1 MATPGSPTTQVGYS
15 WHPVERLS
23 EADRQIDLADIRPLY
38 DTWRAAKK
46 RLKDANG
53 EALRAFTDRL
63 VRSQSIET
71 GILERI
77 YDLDRGTTEALVT
90 HGFLEDL
97 VARSSTNIEPA
108 ALIEI
113 LRDHEAAI
121 RLVMDC
127 VANNRTLT
135 KGFIHELHSIIT
147 RHQLTTDAID
157 QFGQRRQIPLQRGMF
172 KEFPN
177 NPVRE
182 DGSLHEY
189 APPIHVDSEM
199 ENILR
204 WFLEYTASEDPI
216 LLSAWLHHRF
226 TQIHPYQDGN
236 GRLARTLSTLVLL
249 KSDLLPVVID
259 RDSRTDYVK
268 ALEAADAGDLAPLV
282 TQFANLEKRAILQAL
297 SVETERPTEP
307 NRSVL
312 RQVIASLESKLQKR
326 WLEKDEQLRKV
337 NIVARSLRDRAESSI
352 QASLKILEQTLAPI
366 GESHVDV
373 TLGGPDKGNQH
384 WYKFEVVQSAKS
396 SGKTSRG
403 NQSEIPQPPAV
414 WVNFEEDHY
423 FVKGTIRVREL
434 RLGFVTSLHH
444 VGRELSGVMEA
455 TAFAWLESFENPGD
469 HALPKQ
475 FFVSSL
481 EPFVIAWKT
490 NASQVIPLFDEWL
503 DRAMAIAFKEFG
515 DRI

>member
-1 MATPGSPTTQVGYS
+1 MATPDSSTTHVRYS
-15 WHPVERLS
+15 WHRIERLS

-63 VRSQSIET
+63 VRSLSIET

-77 YDLDRGTTEALVT
+77 YDLDRGTTEALVA

-113 LRDHEAAI
+113 LRDQEAAI

-127 VANNRTLT
+127 VGSKRELT
-135 KGFIHELHSIIT
+135 KGFIHDLHSTIT
-147 RHQLTTDAID
+147 RHQPTSDAID
-157 QFGQRRQIPLQRGMF
+157 QFDQRIKIPLLRGKF
-172 KEFPN
+172 KEIPN
-177 NPVRE
+177 NPVRD

-189 APPIHVDSEM
+189 SPPIQVDSEM
-199 ENILR
+199 ENLLR
-204 WFLEYTASEDPI
+204 WFSEYAPSEDPM
-216 LLSAWLHHRF
+216 LFTAWLHHRF

-236 GRLARTLSTLVLL
+236 GRVARALSTLVLL

-268 ALEAADAGDLAPLV
+268 ALEAADHGDLAPLV
-282 TQFANLEKRAILQAL
+282 TQLATLEKRAILQAL
-297 SVETERPTEP
+297 SVETERPTEA
-307 NRSVL
+307 NRSVS
-312 RQVIASLESKLQKR
+312 RQVIASLKSKLQKR

-337 NIVARSLRDRAESSI
+337 NGVARSLRTRAESSI
-352 QASLKILEQTLAPI
+352 QAALKILEQTLAPI

-396 SGKTSRG
+396 SGKSSRV
-403 NQSEIPQPPAV
+403 NQGEIPQPPSV

-423 FVKGTIRVREL
+423 FVKGTIKVRDL

-455 TAFAWLESFENPGD
+455 TAFAWLESFENAGD

-481 EPFVIAWKT
+481 EPFVIAWST
-490 NASQVIPLFDEWL
+490 DVSEVTPLFDEWL
-503 DRAMAIAFKEFG
+503 DGAMAIAFKEFG

>member
-1 MATPGSPTTQVGYS
+1 MATPDSKTAQVGYS
-15 WHPVERLS
+15 WHPIERLS
-23 EADRQIDLADIRPLY
+23 DADRRIDLADIRPLY

-63 VRSQSIET
+63 VRSLSIET

-90 HGFLEDL
+90 HGFIEDL

-113 LRDHEAAI
+113 LRDQEAAI

-127 VANNRTLT
+127 VANNRELT
-135 KGFIHELHSIIT
+135 KGFIHELHSMIA
-147 RHQLTTDAID
+147 RHQTTTDAVD
-157 QFGQRRQIPLQRGMF
+157 QFGQRRRIPLRRGIF

-182 DGSLHEY
+182 DGSVHEY
-189 APPIHVDSEM
+189 APPVHVDSEM
-199 ENILR
+199 ENLLR
-204 WFLEYTASEDPI
+204 WYSECSASEDPI

-249 KSDLLPVVID
+249 KSDLLPVVVD
-259 RDSRTDYVK
+259 RDSRTDYIK
-268 ALEAADAGDLAPLV
+268 ALETADAGDLGPLV
-282 TQFANLEKRAILQAL
+282 MQFANLEKRAILQAL
-297 SVETERPTEP
+297 SVETERPIELD
-307 NRSVL
+307 RSVSK
-312 RQVIASLESKLQKR
+312 QVIASLKSKLQKR

-337 NIVARSLRDRAESSI
+337 NNVARSLRDRAETTI
-352 QASLKILEQTLAPI
+352 QSALKVLEQTLEPI
-366 GESHVDV
+366 GEAHVDV

-384 WYKFEVVQSAKS
+384 WYKFEVIQSARS
-396 SGKTSRG
+396 SGNAPRVSQG
-403 NQSEIPQPPAV
+403 DIPQAPGV

-423 FVKGTIRVREL
+423 FVKATIRVRDL
-434 RLGFVTSLHH
+434 RLGFVMSLHH
-444 VGRELSGVMEA
+444 VGRDLSGVMEA
-455 TAFAWLESFENPGD
+455 TAFGWLESSENAGD

-475 FFVSSL
+475 FFVSSV
-481 EPFVIAWKT
+481 EPFVIAWNT
-490 NASQVIPLFDEWL
+490 STLRVTSLFDEWL